1 MSKEDNTNV
10 TQFSEIK
17 EAADNFAA
25 ITEAPKSFLSL
36 EEILG
41 KDTDELKAVACG
53 EFETE
58 KLGLVPYSALA
69 YTEYKQAKKDCVK
82 FTPDGSGGMK
92 TEIDDDRLMV
102 KVVLAAVDKDK
113 RSNFTF
119 ANKAL
124 LDKLDVVTAEAAV
137 GVLLA
142 PGEIVN
148 FAVEIQNAS
157 GFGKKKQKEDSEAI
171 KNS

>member
-1 MSKEDNTNV
+1 MTASKVITTDENMDTTPEVKTFLTLED
-10 TQFSEIK
+10 
-17 EAADNFAA
+17 
-25 ITEAPKSFLSL
+25 
-36 EEILG
+36 ILG
-41 KDTDELKAVACG
+41 KDADALKAVPEG

-58 KLGLVPYSALA
+58 KLGTVPFKALTYA
-69 YTEYKQAKKDCVK
+69 EYKQAKKDCVK
-82 FTPDGSGGMK
+82 YTPDGNGGIK
-92 TEIDDDRLMV
+92 TDIDDDRLMV
-102 KVVLAAVDKDK
+102 KVVLLGVDKDE

-124 LDKLDVVTAEAAV
+124 LDKLGVVTAEAAA
-137 GVLLA
+137 GVLLS

-148 FAVEIQNAS
+148 FAVAIQNAS

>member
-1 MSKEDNTNV
+1 MATTKKDNTDDIMKSA
-10 TQFSEIK
+10 QEI
-17 EAADNFAA
+17 ADVR
-25 ITEAPKSFLSL
+25 TFLTL
-36 EEILG
+36 EDILG
-41 KDTDELKAVACG
+41 KDADDLKAVAQG

-58 KLGLVPYSALA
+58 KLGPVPFTALTYA
-69 YTEYKQAKKDCVK
+69 EYKQAKKDCVSY
-82 FTPDGSGGMK
+82 TADGSGGIK
-92 TEIDDDRLMV
+92 TDIDDDRLMV
-102 KVVLAAVDKDK
+102 KVVLTGVDKDQ

-124 LDKLDVVTAEAAV
+124 LEKLDVVTAEGAI
-137 GVLLA
+137 GVLLS

-148 FAVEIQNAS
+148 FAVAIQNAS